1 MQHFFTPQSATKRRA
16 RSPDSGDRAEP
27 APAKRVRFEAIEP
40 TESIET
46 EPAIPSDQSSEFH
59 SILPVVNPF
68 GLATI
73 AEAIEEQFPQTSS
86 PFISSPSVTG
96 GNDDDV
102 FMTLPG
108 ETPFPPQTPRSN
120 SFTDKRD
127 AASPAPRPRIG
138 LFKTNRQAAT
148 ATQPVQLP
156 GPQLASAAPASGS
169 QAGACK
175 NTRQR
180 AFEWQH
186 AAMQMGVVAPKP
198 AGECPNSRFPSVA
211 SSLLSRL
218 WLTISSDRDLKREW
232 ILSPSQ
238 SAISSC

>member
-1 MQHFFTPQSATKRRA
+1 MQHFFTPQRATKRRA

-46 EPAIPSDQSSEFH
+46 EPVIPSRQSSEFH
-59 SILPVVNPF
+59 SGPPVFNPF

-86 PFISSPSVTG
+86 PSVTG
-96 GNDDDV
+96 GNGDGV

-108 ETPFPPQTPRSN
+108 ETPAPPQTPRRN

-138 LFKTNRQAAT
+138 LLKTNHQAAT
-148 ATQPVQLP
+148 QIQPVQLP
-156 GPQLASAAPASGS
+156 GPQSASAAPASGS
-169 QAGACK
+169 QPGACK

-198 AGECPNSRFPSVA
+198 AGECPNSEFPSV
-211 SSLLSRL
+211 SS
-218 WLTISSDRDLKREW
+218 
-232 ILSPSQ
+232 
-238 SAISSC
+238 